1 MKKIE
6 LLIGDYEYSKIQEI
20 FKEEGEF
27 EPRTEKDAIIIKALS
42 AIVSPNNLVEE
53 DVGGQDTCSTIVK
66 KLEEPEEKKLEGN
79 VEFKV

>member
-20 FKEEGEF
+20 FEEEGDF
-27 EPRTEKDAIIIKALS
+27 VPRTEKDAIIVKALS
-42 AIVSPNNLVEE
+42 AIVSPNNLAEE
-53 DVGGQDTCSTIVK
+53 DVGGEDTFSTTVK
-66 KLEEPEEKKLEGN
+66 KVKEPEEKNLEGN

>member
-20 FKEEGEF
+20 FEESDKF
-27 EPRTEKDAIIIKALS
+27 DPRTEKDAILVKALS
-42 AIVSPNNLVEE
+42 AIISPNNLMEE
-53 DVGGQDTCSTIVK
+53 DVGGEETYSTTIK
-66 KLEEPEEKKLEGN
+66 KLEEPEDKSLEGN